1 MCNFRVFREE
11 LNEKVMF
18 MLRTLA
24 NPFFLLA
31 LCTCL
36 TLYLELLLA
45 HLSIPPPI
53 FIHSFFIFQ
62 FQPKCHLLKG
72 AFPGYP
78 MYLGILNQMK
88 THYTQTRDLK
98 SISFLFF
105 FF

>member
-45 HLSIPPPI
+45 HLSIPPPPFLSI
-53 FIHSFFIFQ
+53 PFLSFNFS
-62 FQPKCHLLKG
+62 LNVTSSKG
-72 AFPGYP
+72 PSLA
-78 MYLGILNQMK
+78 
-88 THYTQTRDLK
+88 TQCT
-98 SISFLFF
+98 
-105 FF
+105 